1 MSGRGVERA
10 SYMLSLVSGLRCSLG
25 VGRVVDLCL
34 CYRNMLT
41 GLGTSV
47 SSRVLSEVLKLK
59 WEVKVNDKC
68 AASPLLCPVL
78 LNLLGSS

>member
-1 MSGRGVERA
+1 
-10 SYMLSLVSGLRCSLG
+10 MLPQYVNRKEW
-25 VGRVVDLCL
+25 RKT
-34 CYRNMLT
+34 M
-41 GLGTSV
+41 LGTSV
-47 SSRVLSEVLKLK
+47 GSLDMFPSCVLSKALKLK